1 MCYLQKQRANI
12 LNSFF
17 TKIII
22 ITLLT
27 VQLSPVSAQN
37 VDQGQPIFLES
48 DSAKWDENSQK
59 STYRGNVKVT
69 QGSMKL
75 TGDILIV
82 TTKNSKI
89 ERMVMNGDKATYKQ
103 KTRNGKRVFGEA
115 KKIDYT
121 VANNTIVF
129 LRDSVLTQ
137 GENIVKSNK
146 IIYKT
151 DTENIF
157 AGDKDGKSR
166 VRMTLEPE
174 NSDE

>member
-82 TTKNSKI
+82 TTKIS
-89 ERMVMNGDKATYKQ
+89 G
-103 KTRNGKRVFGEA
+103 
-115 KKIDYT
+115 
-121 VANNTIVF
+121 
-129 LRDSVLTQ
+129 
-137 GENIVKSNK
+137 
-146 IIYKT
+146 
-151 DTENIF
+151 
-157 AGDKDGKSR
+157 
-166 VRMTLEPE
+166 
-174 NSDE
+174 